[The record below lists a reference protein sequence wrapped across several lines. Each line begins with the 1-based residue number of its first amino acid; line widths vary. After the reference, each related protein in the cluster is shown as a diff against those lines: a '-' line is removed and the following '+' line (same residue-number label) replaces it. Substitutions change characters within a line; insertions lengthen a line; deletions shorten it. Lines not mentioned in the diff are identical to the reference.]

1 MEQWKPSC
9 FHFEMQEAC
18 ESLRSELV
26 RRESN
31 PRRRE
36 AATAHMAEMD
46 RKYRQNTPLHVR
58 VFDYLFCG
66 SGYLWLYGREPRQP
80 LDFFGQCKSQDIGV
94 PAFECFIVVDE
105 KIHRADAGDLEGLR

>member
-1 MEQWKPSC
+1 MEQWKP
-9 FHFEMQEAC
+9 FFRFETQEAC

-46 RKYRQNTPLHVR
+46 RRYRQNTPLHVR

-66 SGYLWLYGREPRQP
+66 KCYLWVCGKDPGSP
-80 LDFFGQCKSQDIGV
+80 LDFFGQARCAYREQGT
-94 PAFECFIVVDE
+94 P
-105 KIHRADAGDLEGLR
+105 